1 MRWAGALALGSAT
14 RIPGPRDV
22 PTPAPLPSR
31 QSPADSPHPHRF
43 AQAAPFGSRRPQAL
57 AVFGV
62 SGSHCRLG
70 RTFTVFRWILVRF
83 SNSFRI
89 RPRSAFLEHHFHP
102 SSPSR
107 STSCISRVT
116 TIQINF
122 LPFRTSTLIDY
133 DAMRSAAGS
142 TIPGFV
148 SLSFFFLSSLSLL
161 VEYLPR
167 IISFA
172 YQYAPSGLFEGQANW
187 LISPSSSRL
196 RACGATATYFAL
208 VRPTVCFS
216 FDFSPSPHA
225 PFLNVSRAYSTS
237 SRTHSVHVI
246 HPNRLHLSYEWC
258 LGTWH
263 LTSIRMHHI

>member
-1 MRWAGALALGSAT
+1 MTCPRLPCRLANRRPT
-14 RIPGPRDV
+14 RLIRI
-22 PTPAPLPSR
+22 A
-31 QSPADSPHPHRF
+31 
-43 AQAAPFGSRRPQAL
+43 SRRQPHSARVAPQAL

-133 DAMRSAAGS
+133 DAVRSAAGS

-148 SLSFFFLSSLSLL
+148 SLSFFLSLLSLL

-167 IISFA
+167 IVSFA
-172 YQYAPSGLFEGQANW
+172 YQYAPSGLFEGQANRP
-187 LISPSSSRL
+187 ISPSSSHL
-196 RACGATATYFAL
+196 RACEATAAYIAF
-208 VRPTVCFS
+208 VRPTVCYS
-216 FDFSPSPHA
+216 FDFSPS
-225 PFLNVSRAYSTS
+225 STFALANAHLRYRLTLRS
-237 SRTHSVHVI
+237 STFRVRT
-246 HPNRLHLSYEWC
+246 RLLRERILS
-258 LGTWH
+258 
-263 LTSIRMHHI
+263 M